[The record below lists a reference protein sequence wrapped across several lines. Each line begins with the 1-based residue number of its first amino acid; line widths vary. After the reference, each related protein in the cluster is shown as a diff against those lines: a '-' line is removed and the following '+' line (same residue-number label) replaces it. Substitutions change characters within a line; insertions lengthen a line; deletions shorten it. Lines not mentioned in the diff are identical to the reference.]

1 MALWLFKQ
9 EPDCYPYSQLEA
21 DGQTFWDGVS
31 NPLALKHLR
40 ACAAGDQVFYYHTGD
55 EKAVV
60 AVMEVGGPPVIDAE
74 DPKVVAVPVKPLRR
88 LAKPVTLA
96 AIKADPVFADWEL
109 VKQSR
114 LSVMPVPPELWAKI
128 EAMASGTAVAVAK
141 ATPKRATKPSAKTPL
156 KKPVAKK
163 AKPKK

>member
-21 DGQTFWDGVS
+21 DGQTFWDGVA

-40 ACAAGDQVFYYHTGD
+40 TCAAGDLAFFYHTGD

-60 AVMEVGGPPVIDAE
+60 GVMEVTGPPVVDAD
-74 DPKVVAVPVKPLRR
+74 DPKEVAVPVKPLRK
-88 LAKPVTLA
+88 LANPVTLA
-96 AIKADPVFADWEL
+96 TIKADPVFAEWEL

-114 LSVMPVPPELWAKI
+114 LSVMPVPPELWAKV
-128 EAMASGTAVAVAK
+128 EALAAGTTAVAES
-141 ATPKRATKPSAKTPL
+141 KP
-156 KKPVAKK
+156 K
-163 AKPKK
+163 AKLKPKAKN